1 VDEVTNM
8 DDQMQ
13 MRLAVVIV
21 AALVAIGV
29 WLLLRRRKTAALR
42 ARFGPEYDRLL
53 QTTKSPAE
61 AERELRV
68 RQRRVESLSLRTLQR
83 EESEQFTHS
92 WRRVQA
98 KFVDDPRIAVN
109 EADRLIEEV
118 MRARGYPVED
128 TEHRLEDLSVDHAT
142 VVNHYRT
149 GREIIVRHG
158 RGEATTEDLRKAMVH
173 YRALFDELVG
183 AHPRDVR
190 RAS

>member
-1 VDEVTNM
+1 M

-183 AHPRDVR
+183 SHPRDVR